1 MGLSTFQNLHTYL
14 EGNPIFNFPIL
25 SLPLSYILGSLMM
38 IYIPPRFSWRTG
50 PSTLFSIYGYAALH
64 YGKSNAGSYSHF
76 TSHVLAGQILGTINF
91 GLLRLESPHLSA
103 VTSKQ
108 RLKWAMDAYL
118 NPRQIGTTS
127 QPRNLPLFPIK
138 KLAHLT
144 NPNVFVISRLLM
156 AWFHYLLWRTV
167 NHLQEHYQ
175 AHLQVGDYGSEKE
188 QFFRRICHVTIR
200 EIGIRISLPVLW
212 ILPEILSISAHHY
225 FISAV
230 AVFIGGA
237 KAIPGWNYPV
247 YGSLTEAYTIRRYWS
262 IVWHQFLR
270 RDLIAWASIISSK
283 IFRIPQNS
291 KFNAFTL
298 LYLVFFVSA
307 CMHAMI
313 YIPAK
318 MEYPNCGVSHIF
330 QWYSLC
336 ACAIIAEDFGQKWG
350 KKVLRRYGL
359 RRDSRWH
366 CWVGYL
372 WVWSFF
378 AWSLPKV
385 VFPKDDCVP

>member
-1 MGLSTFQNLHTYL
+1 MDLSILQNLHTYL
-14 EGNPIFNFPIL
+14 EGNPTFNCPIL
-25 SLPLSYILGSLMM
+25 SLALSYILGSLMM
-38 IYIPPRFSWRTG
+38 IYTPPRFSWRAC
-50 PSTLFSIYGYAALH
+50 SFLLFSVYGCAALY
-64 YGKSNAGSYSHF
+64 YGKSNVGSYSHF
-76 TSHVLAGQILGTINF
+76 TSYVLAGQILGTINY
-91 GLLRLESPHLSA
+91 GLFRLESPHFSA
-103 VTSKQ
+103 ATFKQ

-127 QPRNLPLFPIK
+127 QPRNLSLFPITK
-138 KLAHLT
+138 FAHLT
-144 NPNVFVISRLLM
+144 DPNVFVISRSLM
-156 AWFHYLLWRTV
+156 AWFHYLLWGIV
-167 NHLQEHYQ
+167 NDLQRDYHT
-175 AHLQVGDYGSEKE
+175 HLQVGDYSPEKE

-247 YGSLTEAYTIRRYWS
+247 YGLLTEAYTIRRYWG
-262 IVWHQFLR
+262 VFWHQFLR
-270 RDLIAWASIISSK
+270 RDLIAWASFISSK
-283 IFRIPQNS
+283 LFRIPRNS
-291 KFNAFTL
+291 RFNKIAM

-318 MEYPNCGVSHIF
+318 MKFPNCGLRHIF

-336 ACAIIAEDFGQKWG
+336 PCAIIAEDLVQKWG
-350 KKVLRRYGL
+350 KRVLRRYGWSN
-359 RRDSRWH
+359 DSRWH
-366 CWVGYL
+366 YWIGYL
-372 WVWSFF
+372 WVWGFF
-378 AWSLPKV
+378 AWSLPKF